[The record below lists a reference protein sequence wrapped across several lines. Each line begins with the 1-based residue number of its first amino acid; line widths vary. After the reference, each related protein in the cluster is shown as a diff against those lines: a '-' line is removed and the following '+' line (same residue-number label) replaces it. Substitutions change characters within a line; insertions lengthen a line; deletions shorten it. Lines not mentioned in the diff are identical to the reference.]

1 MRGDTPDFSD
11 VFQVVCKRAQLLE
24 QVHDEVRDIR
34 DLRDAVDASR
44 STIYK
49 AVRELER
56 HRLVES
62 VEGGYRATLFGRL
75 VYRKYERLMAEG
87 ETLADVEPV
96 FARLA
101 SDVSL
106 DPAVFRGATV
116 VTADPRAPDRPVD
129 ELEAFLR
136 ETDRVRSVP
145 GVTRTRY
152 FDFAM
157 EHVTSGRLEVE
168 ILVAEEIVEYLLS
181 NHRDQLQSL
190 VDDEH
195 VTYYQIESRPRFGL
209 VVADDPDRRV
219 ALTLYDDRQQMQ
231 AFVATDAPEAYAW
244 ASEAYDSLRADATE
258 LAPRIG

>member
-1 MRGDTPDFSD
+1 MRGDTPAFSD
-11 VFQVVCKRAQLLE
+11 VFRVVCKRARLLE
-24 QVHDEVRDIR
+24 RVHDEERDIR

-87 ETLADVEPV
+87 ETLADLEPV
-96 FARLA
+96 FSRLA
-101 SDVSL
+101 ADLPL
-106 DPAVFRGATV
+106 DPVVFRDATV
-116 VTADPRAPDRPVD
+116 VPADPRAPDEPID

-152 FDFAM
+152 LDFAM
-157 EHVTSGRLEVE
+157 EHVYSGDLEVE

-181 NHRDQLQSL
+181 NHRERLQSL
-190 VDDEH
+190 VDSEH
-195 VTYYQIESRPRFGL
+195 VAYSQIEARPRFGL
-209 VVADDPDRRV
+209 VVADESDRRV

-244 ASEAYDSLRADATE
+244 ASETYAALRAEATE
-258 LAPRIG
+258 LAPRLG